1 LIVGKT
7 DTVVYLDVPTCC
19 GVAPADGLAG
29 TRLRGTMCLQNTRS
43 VAEEDPAES
52 AKREAAMPSPEMQE
66 VISELRQRQQ
76 ARVGQAPPTLD
87 QIRQLRP
94 RSSVAPNV
102 PRMCMWPR

>member
-1 LIVGKT
+1 LIVGRT

-19 GVAPADGLAG
+19 SVAPADGLAG
-29 TRLRGTMCLQNTRS
+29 TRLRGMMCLRTRGP

-66 VISELRQRQQ
+66 VISELRQHQQ

-87 QIRQLRP
+87 QIRHLRP
-94 RSSVAPNV
+94 RSSVARNV
-102 PRMCMWPR
+102 PRMCM